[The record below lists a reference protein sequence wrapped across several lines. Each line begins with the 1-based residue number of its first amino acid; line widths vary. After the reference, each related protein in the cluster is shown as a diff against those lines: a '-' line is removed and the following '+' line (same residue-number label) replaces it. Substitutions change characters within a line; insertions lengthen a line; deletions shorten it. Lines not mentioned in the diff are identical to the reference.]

1 MHGTIFFIYLCIG
14 YLLVMYSIRK
24 ILPGLKLT
32 FILIIFSCLGMCLLE
47 NNARKQ
53 WKHPSDPVS
62 FIQVTDIIVTEPE
75 IPDVESYPAVEKVPA
90 IIKPEL
96 AEPGKT
102 ILTVHSLSDL
112 GLHIEL

>member
-1 MHGTIFFIYLCIG
+1 
-14 YLLVMYSIRK
+14 MYSIQK

-32 FILIIFSCLGMCLLE
+32 FILIIFGCLGMCLLE
-47 NNARKQ
+47 NNARNQ
-53 WKHPSDPVS
+53 WKQPSDPAS
-62 FIQVTDIIVTEPE
+62 YMQLADIVVTESE
-75 IPDVESYPAVEKVPA
+75 IPVVESYPAAEMVPD

>member
-1 MHGTIFFIYLCIG
+1 MQRYIK
-14 YLLVMYSIRK
+14 K

-32 FILIIFSCLGMCLLE
+32 FILIIFGCVGTCLLE
-47 NNARKQ
+47 NHARKHWQ
-53 WKHPSDPVS
+53 QPSDPAS
-62 FIQVTDIIVTEPE
+62 FMQVADIIVPEPE
-75 IPDVESYPAVEKVPA
+75 IPVVESYPAAEMVPA

-102 ILTVHSLSDL
+102 ISPVHSLSDL